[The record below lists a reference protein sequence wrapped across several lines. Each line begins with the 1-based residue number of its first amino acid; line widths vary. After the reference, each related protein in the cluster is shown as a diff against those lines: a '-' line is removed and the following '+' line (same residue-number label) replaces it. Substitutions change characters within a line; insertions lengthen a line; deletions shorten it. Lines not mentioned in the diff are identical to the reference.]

1 MAALKHQSYQE
12 HATRDLAAFAANL
25 RYEDIPA
32 PVIAHAKRCVLDSLG
47 CGLFG
52 ATMPWTQTVAEMV
65 VTEGAAPKS
74 SLYGSKHRTSPSN
87 AALVNSTACHAYELD
102 DIHKL
107 SMFHPGSI
115 AVPVALALSQSEG
128 KVDGRSLLTAIVA
141 GYEVSNRI
149 GMAAGMAL
157 FFRGYHPQGTLG
169 VFTGAATA
177 ARLLNLSPEQTM
189 HSLGIGG
196 TQAAGLMAAQEGSMV
211 KRFHSGRSAQSGV
224 YAGLLARKGFTGIV
238 DVVEAGYGGFLST
251 ISGDP
256 KPEHLT
262 AGLGTVWETA
272 NVGFKPYA
280 CVTSIHTALDGLKD
294 MMKQH
299 GLTAD
304 RIRSCEVG
312 LSPMTHVHCAWEYKS
327 QGVTAAQMNLFFG
340 LGAIAVDGDAFVAQ
354 YKEERL
360 SDPRI
365 LQFIEKINA
374 IVDPEIETLGARGR
388 HAMRMKVTTVSGDV
402 HQTYIEHRRGSPEN
416 ALSWEDI
423 ERKFRLLCKE
433 CTDDARA
440 SRIVDMVKS
449 LDSLRNVDELALE
462 MAGG

>member
-1 MAALKHQSYQE
+1 MAVTHQSYQE
-12 HATRDLAAFAANL
+12 NATRDLAAFAAKL

-32 PVIAHAKRCVLDSLG
+32 PVIAHAKKLLLDSLG

-52 ATMPWTQTVAEMV
+52 ATLPWTKMVAEMALA
-65 VTEGAAPKS
+65 EGAQPKS
-74 SLYGSKHRTSPSN
+74 TIYGSSKRTSPAN

-115 AVPVALALSQSEG
+115 AVPVALALAQSEG
-128 KVDGRSLLTAIVA
+128 RVDGRKLLTALVA

-149 GMAAGMAL
+149 GMAAGMQL
-157 FFRGYHPQGTLG
+157 FFRGYHPQGTIG

-177 ARLLNLSPEQTM
+177 ARILDLSPEQAL
-189 HSLGIGG
+189 HALGIGG

-256 KPEHLT
+256 KPELLT
-262 AGLGTVWETA
+262 AGLGSVWETH
-272 NVGFKPYA
+272 NTGFKPYA
-280 CVTSIHTALDGLKD
+280 CVTSIHTALDGLRQIMKD
-294 MMKQH
+294 Q

-304 RIRSCEVG
+304 QIARVDVG
-312 LSPMTHVHCAWEYKS
+312 LSPMTHVHCAWEYKA
-327 QGVTAAQMNLFFG
+327 QGVTAAQMNLYFG

-354 YKEERL
+354 YKENRL
-360 SDPRI
+360 ADPAI
-365 LQFIEKINA
+365 LKFIERINA
-374 IVDPEIETLGARGR
+374 FVDPDIEKLGAKGR
-388 HAMRMKVTTVSGDV
+388 HAMRMKVVTHAGESFD
-402 HQTYIEHRRGSPEN
+402 TYTEHRRGSPEN
-416 ALSWEDI
+416 ALSWDDM
-423 ERKFRLLCKE
+423 ERKFRLLCAE
-433 CTDDARA
+433 CTSDAHA
-440 SRIVDMVKS
+440 SRIVDLVQRVETLQS
-449 LDSLRNVDELALE
+449 IDELCVE